1 MDVNGP
7 DMFKS
12 IYKILT
18 ALEKSLDVEEFDIK
32 LIDHEALKIS
42 KTRWI
47 AYMEMLIDE
56 GYIKG
61 YQIKHSIYGE
71 TMTSGRPMITLKGMV
86 KTAPGLAFTGYAVQK
101 VELATVEEAWR
112 ALFGAEV
119 ADR

>member
-1 MDVNGP
+1 MDLNGP

-71 TMTSGRPMITLKGMV
+71 TMTSGRPMITLKGMEYLQENSIMQRMYN
-86 KTAPGLAFTGYAVQK
+86 AAQGI
-101 VELATVEEAWR
+101 VEIIK
-112 ALFGAEV
+112 
-119 ADR
+119 